1 MSHLIRCRTLFDI
14 TATGTRG
21 GFRSLQPGQRDESG
35 RVIANLG
42 QWHRSRNQQRN
53 WETLNQI
60 ISLRCLPHEIQR
72 PRREQDTWEFFF
84 RVDSLAA
91 LSNEQTLGALINDC
105 ADVPMIL
112 GLDEQ
117 PGLTP
122 FLLGQ
127 GPETNVWF
135 EEIGK

>member
-21 GFRSLQPGQRDESG
+21 GFRSLQPGRRDDSG
-35 RVIANLG
+35 REITDID

-60 ISLRCLPHEIQR
+60 ISLRCLPYEIQH
-72 PRREQDTWEFFF
+72 PRREHNTWEFFF

-91 LSNEQTLGALINDC
+91 LSNEEVLGALIDDC
-105 ADVPMIL
+105 ANVPMIL
-112 GLDEQ
+112 GLGEQ

-122 FLLGQ
+122 FLLSRGS
-127 GPETNVWF
+127 ETNVWF